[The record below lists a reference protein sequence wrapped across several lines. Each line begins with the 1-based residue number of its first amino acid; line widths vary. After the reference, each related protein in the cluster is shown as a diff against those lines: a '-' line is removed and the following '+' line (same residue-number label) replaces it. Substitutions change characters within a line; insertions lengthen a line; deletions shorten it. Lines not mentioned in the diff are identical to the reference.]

1 MLNDIMAKRIS
12 APRNPF
18 HFGPLALGEAFAD
31 REAELR
37 ELKGDVLN
45 GQDVVIFAPRRYGKS
60 SLIWRAIQELVGER
74 VLIAYVNLLLTPTK
88 EKLAEKLAAAI
99 YENISSA
106 TERAREKALAP
117 FRGLRVEPA
126 ITIDPRDGSFGFSF
140 AAGRQQ
146 ADVDA
151 TLERLLALPAE
162 LGAAREGRVALIFD
176 EFQEVVTI
184 DPGLPKLMR
193 TIFEQQPEVGHVY
206 LGSKRHMMERIFND
220 ENEPFWRSAKQTE
233 LETIEPAEFRDFIR
247 ASFEASSKG
256 IAGEIVDAA
265 LQITHGHPYGTQELC
280 YFLWEAT
287 PFDATAGG
295 ADLEQALA
303 GVLRSEHAHLSD
315 RWESAAAGQRT
326 VLSALAL
333 EPGHPLRNEYRARHG
348 LPSIP
353 TIQSALRALTR
364 RELVLREGDG
374 AYRIA
379 EPFLAEWI
387 EANVIDRPPRVQ
399 EPGAS
404 AGAV

>member
-1 MLNDIMAKRIS
+1 
-12 APRNPF
+12 
-18 HFGPLALGEAFAD
+18 
-31 REAELR
+31 
-37 ELKGDVLN
+37 
-45 GQDVVIFAPRRYGKS
+45 
-60 SLIWRAIQELVGER
+60 
-74 VLIAYVNLLLTPTK
+74 
-88 EKLAEKLAAAI
+88 
-99 YENISSA
+99 
-106 TERAREKALAP
+106 
-117 FRGLRVEPA
+117 
-126 ITIDPRDGSFGFSF
+126 
-140 AAGRQQ
+140 
-146 ADVDA
+146 
-151 TLERLLALPAE
+151 
-162 LGAAREGRVALIFD
+162 
-176 EFQEVVTI
+176 
-184 DPGLPKLMR
+184 MR

-233 LETIEPAEFRDFIR
+233 LERSRPASSRDFIR
-247 ASFEASSKG
+247 ASFERTEQGHRRRDRRRSSP
-256 IAGEIVDAA
+256 D
-265 LQITHGHPYGTQELC
+265 THGHPYGTQELC